1 MKSVM
6 RLLLA
11 LCPILL
17 FLSLSPPMPAFA
29 ADSVFVD
36 LDGDGFDDMAEDS
49 DNDGIPDLAE
59 KRPPPQIIAVDN
71 PGASFFAGLTAQ
83 AVVEEHLSVLQRFKL
98 REFAVRD
105 INSCRSDLNRAF
117 DADSGPGT
125 NLSGGGSRCV
135 GGICF

>member
-1 MKSVM
+1 
-6 RLLLA
+6 
-11 LCPILL
+11 
-17 FLSLSPPMPAFA
+17 MPAFA